1 MGAGKASRTSAST
14 ATSKKTA
21 TVPKKSTTPRSVIER
36 SGTKV
41 SKPTA
46 VSSKQRSTSI
56 KSNNDILFEK
66 AYTFYKSDDYANS
79 FPLFKTLAEEGYEK
93 AYGYMGLAYELGEG
107 VSVDHDLMVKYFVMA
122 VESGSSWCAYR
133 LGEYYYKKRDYGK
146 ALSNYMECGFSKQ
159 WSGFRSNALYK
170 AGMMNEK
177 GEGTEINLEQAILC
191 YRESAKQ
198 SNSLYSDARSALKRL
213 GVPLEMV
220 EDFVDATPAMIAGLS
235 AKAMY
240 EKGSDYESGWSNQF
254 SLTKAYAYY
263 KASADAGYA
272 KACVKMGEI
281 FVSSS
286 YPFNDKAKSNSYY
299 QKAISAYKQIEGS
312 NGEACYELGR
322 IYQYGKGVKANIE
335 QAKYYYK
342 VGASLG
348 EKNASWRYGL
358 ICKDQKSYY
367 EAFTFFLKAAEA
379 GQGMAMY
386 EVAEMYEKA
395 LGVEMSK
402 EKAIEWYLKCEKS
415 NYASASDAKR
425 ALRRLGVVENK

>member
-1 MGAGKASRTSAST
+1 MSDDEDGDYDSNIQSKCDYSYSVKFIIVGDSSVGKSNILLRFSRNTFDPGHQATLGIEFANKHLIYNNTDYLVQIWDTAGQ
-14 ATSKKTA
+14 
-21 TVPKKSTTPRSVIER
+21 VNFRSVTR
-36 SGTKV
+36 
-41 SKPTA
+41 
-46 VSSKQRSTSI
+46 
-56 KSNNDILFEK
+56 
-66 AYTFYKSDDYANS
+66 
-79 FPLFKTLAEEGYEK
+79 
-93 AYGYMGLAYELGEG
+93 
-107 VSVDHDLMVKYFVMA
+107 
-122 VESGSSWCAYR
+122 
-133 LGEYYYKKRDYGK
+133 
-146 ALSNYMECGFSKQ
+146 
-159 WSGFRSNALYK
+159 
-170 AGMMNEK
+170 
-177 GEGTEINLEQAILC
+177 
-191 YRESAKQ
+191 
-198 SNSLYSDARSALKRL
+198 
-213 GVPLEMV
+213 
-220 EDFVDATPAMIAGLS
+220 
-235 AKAMY
+235 
-240 EKGSDYESGWSNQF
+240 
-254 SLTKAYAYY
+254 AYY

-395 LGVEMSK
+395 EGVEMSK